1 MRLKFNQLLIL
12 LLIIFIT
19 AKGNNKSSQQAK
31 IKKEYY
37 PQLQKEGDNADVFRI
52 IGSYDLNRLDPFLM
66 LDYFKVRLPSGFPDH
81 PHRGFETVTYM
92 LSGQMHHEDFR
103 GNKGI
108 LEKGDVQWMTAGKGI
123 VHSEM
128 PGSYDEDSIGFQL
141 WINLKSSDK
150 MIEPKYQEYKSNK
163 FPLYQKDG
171 LKVKVISGNYENVHG
186 IINTNI
192 SVKFLD
198 IQYEESNILF
208 KEYIQPNHNCLIFIY
223 QGKIKIND
231 KIYDENA
238 AIIFENY
245 HEERYFEIF
254 SQEKFSKFILLSG
267 RPINE
272 QVFNYGPFVLDSQA
286 TLRQAFEDY
295 QLSKNGFE
303 GANNWASQI
312 KDFPQTK
319 KKLVISDL

>member
-1 MRLKFNQLLIL
+1 MSFKFNQLLTLLSIL
-12 LLIIFIT
+12 VI
-19 AKGNNKSSQQAK
+19 AKSNNNSSQQAN
-31 IKKEYY
+31 IQRAFY

-52 IGSYDLNRLDPFLM
+52 VGSYELKRLDPFLM

-141 WINLKSSDK
+141 WVNLKSSDK

-163 FPLYQKDG
+163 FPLFEKDG
-171 LKVKVISGNYENVHG
+171 LKVKVISGSYENIDG
-186 IINTNI
+186 IINTSI

-198 IQYEESNILF
+198 IQLEEASCLF
-208 KEYIQPNHNCLIFIY
+208 KEYLQPNHNCLIFIY
-223 QGKIKIND
+223 SGKIKIND
-231 KIYDENA
+231 KIYEQNA
-238 AIIFENY
+238 AIIFESNY
-245 HEERYFEIF
+245 EERYIEIS
-254 SQEKFSKFILLSG
+254 SQEQLSKFVLLSG
-267 RPINE
+267 KPINE
-272 QVFNYGPFVLDSQA
+272 QVFNYGPFVLDSQVN
-286 TLRQAFEDY
+286 LRQAFEDY
-295 QLSKNGFE
+295 QFSKNGFE
-303 GANNWASQI
+303 GASNWSSEI

-319 KKLVISDL
+319 KKLGISDL